1 MQGSAEQDGAAFEI
15 LRRLGSSRNF
25 ATALFPFL
33 FLTEPPGILPLKIK
47 GSAEALPFL
56 ILNSEKSR

>member
-25 ATALFPFL
+25 ATALFPSFFRPNQKAAL
-33 FLTEPPGILPLKIK
+33 ERCLYSTE
-47 GSAEALPFL
+47 S
-56 ILNSEKSR
+56 LNY